1 MANHN
6 VASQAATQALI
17 AQAKAEI
24 AIALTEQFQRDI
36 NGLRDALEHANQ
48 LITTLR
54 NENANL
60 KAALADAVE
69 GYDFD
74 NIPDAAAAGGGGSGG
89 SPELQRP
96 PPEGTIFSNGSA
108 YNPSK
113 TERGNT
119 RLKEALNAWTQAR
132 GYSVKILRSKLAGT
146 RAKLVVSCVYAG
158 SPRYREGAAQ
168 NQNQNQ
174 QQHETAEEERRRRE
188 RARADGYRFYKKRT
202 SKLRDCPMRFMLHE
216 VIQGSG
222 TFVVKHSD
230 APEHQRCNH
239 EPEPLPE
246 VDEGGASILSQ
257 E

>member
-1 MANHN
+1 MANYN
-6 VASQAATQALI
+6 VAAQAATQALI
-17 AQAKAEI
+17 AQGKAEI
-24 AIALTEQFQRDI
+24 AIALTEQFQKDI

-54 NENANL
+54 TENANL
-60 KAALADAVE
+60 KAALGSAVE
-69 GYDFD
+69 GYDF
-74 NIPDAAAAGGGGSGG
+74 NNLPDASAASAGGVILAGANQG
-89 SPELQRP
+89 LQQP
-96 PPEGTIFSNGSA
+96 PPEGTIFSNGGA
-108 YNPSK
+108 YNPTK

-119 RLKEALNAWTQAR
+119 RLKEELNRWTQAR

-146 RAKLVVSCVYAG
+146 RAKLVVSCVFAG
-158 SPRYREGAAQ
+158 SPRYREVQ
-168 NQNQNQ
+168 N
-174 QQHETAEEERRRRE
+174 ETAEEEQRRRE
-188 RARADGYRFYKKRT
+188 RAQADGYRFYKKRT

-239 EPEPLPE
+239 EPDAVPE
-246 VDEGGASILSQ
+246 MGEGDVSVVSP

>member
-48 LITTLR
+48 LITTLK

-60 KAALADAVE
+60 KAALANAVE
-69 GYDFD
+69 GYDFN
-74 NIPDAAAAGGGGSGG
+74 NIPDAGVSGGGIGGADGSGNG
-89 SPELQRP
+89 GNPELQRP
-96 PPEGTIFSNGSA
+96 PPEGTIFSNGNA

-119 RLKEALNAWTQAR
+119 RLKEELNAWTQAR

-158 SPRYREGAAQ
+158 SPRYREG
-168 NQNQNQ
+168 
-174 QQHETAEEERRRRE
+174 QHETAEEEQRRKE
-188 RARADGYRFYKKRT
+188 KARTDGYRFYKKRT

-246 VDEGGASILSQ
+246 ADEGGASILSQ

>member
-1 MANHN
+1 MANYN
-6 VASQAATQALI
+6 VAAQAATQALV
-17 AQAKAEI
+17 AQGKAEI
-24 AIALTEQFQRDI
+24 AIALTEQFQKDI

-54 NENANL
+54 AENANL
-60 KAALADAVE
+60 KAALGSAVE
-69 GYDFD
+69 GFDF
-74 NIPDAAAAGGGGSGG
+74 NNLPDASTSGGGGINGAAAGDGQQHQG
-89 SPELQRP
+89 LQQP
-96 PPEGTIFSNGSA
+96 PPEGTLFSNGGA

-119 RLKEALNAWTQAR
+119 RLKEELNRWTQAR

-146 RAKLVVSCVYAG
+146 RAKLVVSCVFAG
-158 SPRYREGAAQ
+158 SPRYREG
-168 NQNQNQ
+168 
-174 QQHETAEEERRRRE
+174 QHETAEEEQRRRE
-188 RARADGYRFYKKRT
+188 RARTDGYRFYKKRT
-202 SKLRDCPMRFMLHE
+202 SKLRNCPMRFMLHE

-239 EPEPLPE
+239 EPDAVPE
-246 VDEGGASILSQ
+246 VGEGDVSALSP